1 MNDKVKVLYLLK
13 LDNTDQF
20 LQRLANDS
28 AAFWS
33 YVDMVS
39 ASGYA
44 SKDAVSKTIVKKLT
58 IEALK

>member
-44 SKDAVSKTIVKKLT
+44 SKDAV
-58 IEALK
+58 LKE